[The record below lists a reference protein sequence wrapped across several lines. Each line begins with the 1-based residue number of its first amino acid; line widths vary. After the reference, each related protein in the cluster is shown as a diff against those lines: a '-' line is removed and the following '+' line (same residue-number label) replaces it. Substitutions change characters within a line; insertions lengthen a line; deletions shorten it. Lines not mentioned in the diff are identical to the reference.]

1 MVPAG
6 ALTWDYAFTQ
16 TTTRDRGGRGRR
28 AEVGASAVRQP
39 VRSQPRP
46 EADQALDQIA
56 VALAALG
63 AESDTARAVKRI
75 APWVVSVAVHL
86 GMVMLGFLITWTVV
100 RLEEGEQPTLIV
112 ADFHD
117 LTYDPLVQLAE
128 SEIEEPRPRSELPID
143 HLEIDVA
150 RELVELEVDPLRLI
164 SDARSPSPLAE
175 FAPRPP
181 QGTAAFA
188 GLISSNARRL
198 VYVIDASGS
207 MIRSMQIVVEELARS
222 LEGLTPQQSF
232 AVVFFQG
239 NEAVMVPPPSR
250 LAPATPDAKIKA
262 LQWIDDHIIP
272 AGRSSPV
279 AAIEMALG
287 LEPDVIFLL
296 SENITGS
303 GQFEIDQQ
311 DLLALLEK
319 LNPVDAGTGRRLTQI
334 NCVQFLYPDPLR
346 TLEKIAERHGGPRG
360 YKFLDAQE
368 LGIAAP

>member
-1 MVPAG
+1 M
-6 ALTWDYAFTQ
+6 
-16 TTTRDRGGRGRR
+16 
-28 AEVGASAVRQP
+28 E
-39 VRSQPRP
+39 
-46 EADQALDQIA
+46 
-56 VALAALG
+56 LAALG
-63 AESDTARAVKRI
+63 AETETARAVKRI
-75 APWVVSVAVHL
+75 APWVVSAAVHL
-86 GMVMLGFLITWTVV
+86 GMVILGFLITWTVV
-100 RLEEGEQPTLIV
+100 RLEEDQQPTVII

-117 LTYDPLVQLAE
+117 LTYEPLVQLVE
-128 SEIEEPRPRSELPID
+128 TEIDQPRLTSEVPTEAV
-143 HLEIDVA
+143 EIDVA

-164 SDARSPSPLAE
+164 SDARSPSPLAA
-175 FAPRPP
+175 FAPQPP

-207 MIRSMQIVVEELARS
+207 MIRSMRIVVEELARS
-222 LEGLTPQQSF
+222 LEGLTAEQSF

-239 NEAVMVPPPSR
+239 NEAAMVPPFGR
-250 LAPATPDAKIKA
+250 LTPATADAKIEA
-262 LQWIDDHIIP
+262 LEWIDDHIIP

-319 LNPVDAGTGRRLTQI
+319 LNPVDAATGRRLTQI
-334 NCVQFLYPDPLR
+334 NCVQFLYPDPLQ